1 MDFPSFPRVATQ
13 NHGTVTRGLLL
24 ATEKVH
30 GAQLVLEAGRAVRFG
45 KRKAWLADDEP
56 FFGRQLLRASLTE
69 SALTI
74 RAALGEDAILY
85 GELFGGAYPHPEVT
99 PIPGLQAV
107 QTGVWYSPQLH
118 WALFDVR
125 VGDSFLAYDVV
136 DRLAAEA
143 GVMRVPFIAKGTVA
157 ELESLPT
164 RAPTRIPAALGLP
177 PLPEN
182 IAEGLVIKP
191 LAARGVN
198 DAAPLKRKIA
208 EFSEGRFDES
218 SSFQDVG
225 ALGLEA
231 LWAHAQ
237 RCFTPGRLASARSKV
252 GTDATALREEIVFDV
267 LLDLALAFPHSF
279 ARLGDQEDVLKAR
292 LTATADAAARAD
304 TR

>member
-1 MDFPSFPRVATQ
+1 MGFPSFPRIGTRPG
-13 NHGTVTRGLLL
+13 GTVVG
-24 ATEKVH
+24 ASIASEKVH
-30 GAQLVLEAGRAVRFG
+30 GAQLVIEAGRAVRFG

-56 FFGRQLLRASLTE
+56 FFGWQLLRASLTE

-85 GELFGGAYPHPEVT
+85 GELFGGAYPHPEVA

-125 VGDSFLAYDVV
+125 VGASFLAHEAV
-136 DRLAAEA
+136 DRLAAA
-143 GVMRVPFIAKGTVA
+143 ASVLRVPFIARGTLA
-157 ELESLPT
+157 DLEALPT

-177 PLPEN
+177 PLADN
-182 IAEGLVIKP
+182 VAEGLVIKP
-191 LAARGVN
+191 LAARSVN
-198 DAAPLKRKIA
+198 DPAPLKRKIA
-208 EFSEGRFDES
+208 EFSEDRFDES
-218 SSFQDVG
+218 APFHDVG
-225 ALGLEA
+225 GLGLES
-231 LWAHAQ
+231 LWEHAQ

-252 GTDATALREEIVFDV
+252 GTDVAALREEIVFDV

-279 ARLGDQEDVLKAR
+279 ARLGADEETLKAR
-292 LTATADAAARAD
+292 LMARADAAARGD